1 MTTLILVA
9 GTRPSQPAGCG
20 TAGAFGGGAVLAL
33 PILLV
38 VALLGRRRRRNPRV
52 RL

>member
-1 MTTLILVA
+1 MTTSILVDGA
-9 GTRPSQPAGCG
+9 RPSQQAGCS

-38 VALLGRRRRRNPRV
+38 VALLGRRRRRSPRV

>member
-1 MTTLILVA
+1 VIAVTPLLLVDA
-9 GTRPSQPAGCG
+9 APRPSAGCG

-38 VALLGRRRRRNPRV
+38 VLLLGRRRRRSS
-52 RL
+52 